1 MWIGSTIHNL
11 EEVRIA
17 TMKNEETK
25 ELKQRR
31 GREISYSKKKN
42 YEATVEEVKAKT
54 FPKLMKDIGLKV
66 HEALKTLKILK
77 RNWHPSTSQ

>member
-1 MWIGSTIHNL
+1 
-11 EEVRIA
+11 
-17 TMKNEETK
+17 MKYEGTK

-31 GREISYSKKKN
+31 GREISYSKEKKN

-66 HEALKTLKILK
+66 HEALKTL
-77 RNWHPSTSQ
+77 RS